1 MSRLYRMMLAAAACV
16 GIAACSDQL
25 TVVNPN
31 NPETERALTRP
42 TDVEALISGSFNTM
56 WRATLGATNI
66 PPQAYTLGMENYSSL
81 ANENMGVRASIPR
94 PPIVNFRGNAVATQ
108 NYSPYLGLAR
118 AARAAAIG
126 LAKVN
131 DPTFTFFPTSANQ
144 TARARAFAHFVIGV
158 SLGQMAMVYDSGSA
172 VNEHDD
178 LTISAPLPFL
188 NYDSLAGYALAKL
201 DSAAAISPASGTLG
215 YPGTWFSASA
225 TAVTNAQFV
234 GLVRGWQ
241 ARIRAGV
248 ARTPAE
254 RAAVNCTRIISDA
267 AAFNTAWAGADF
279 STLMTPA
286 QGWSAAWPAYAYN
299 SNSVN
304 WHMTWGYMAGFA
316 ASQVDY
322 DAWLATAP
330 AVRAQYL
337 IVTPDQRWP
346 QGATR
351 IAQQCQSGS
360 VTGASCTGLPTTAGA
375 FLYQENRSTGN
386 DWIGAD
392 PSAASMY
399 RHRRWLAFRNA
410 SSIGQYTS
418 MTAAEMNL
426 LQAEGQLIAGNFAA
440 AAALIDLT
448 RVGHGVLPALTGVVL
463 DGVTPVPGGA
473 NCVPRIPVGPSFTSS
488 ACGNMMEALKYEK
501 RVETQYT
508 AWTNW
513 WIDGR
518 GWGDMPASTP
528 PSWPVPYQE
537 MDTRSQVFYDMSGL
551 TSAPGRYGI

>member
-1 MSRLYRMMLAAAACV
+1 MSRLYRMMLAGVACA

-31 NPETERALTRP
+31 NPETARALTRP
-42 TDVEALISGSFNTM
+42 TDVEGLISGSYNTM

-94 PPIVNFRGNAVATQ
+94 PPIVNYRGNAVATQ

-131 DPTFTFFPTSANQ
+131 DPTFTFFPTNANQ

-172 VNEHDD
+172 VNEKDD

-188 NYDSLAGYALAKL
+188 NYDSLAAYAIRKL
-201 DSAAAISPASGTLG
+201 DSAVAISPASGTLG
-215 YPGTWFSASA
+215 YPGSWFSASA
-225 TAVTNAQFV
+225 TLVTSAQFI

-248 ARTPAE
+248 ARTTAE
-254 RAAVNCTRIISDA
+254 RAAVDWTKVIADA
-267 AAFNTAWAGADF
+267 AAFNAAWAGADY

-299 SNSVN
+299 SSSVN
-304 WHMTWGYMAGFA
+304 WHMIWGYMAGFA
-316 ASQVDY
+316 ASQSAY
-322 DAWLATAP
+322 DAWLATPP
-330 AVRAQYL
+330 AARAQYL
-337 IVTPDQRWP
+337 IVTPDLRWP

-360 VTGASCTGLPTTAGA
+360 VTGTSCTGLPTTPGP
-375 FLYQENRSTGN
+375 FLFMENRATGN
-386 DWIGAD
+386 DWTGAD

-399 RHRRWLAFRNA
+399 RHLRWLAFRNA
-410 SSIGQYTS
+410 NSIGNYTS

-426 LQAEGQLIAGNFAA
+426 LQAEGQLVAGNFAA

-448 RVGHGVLPALTGVVL
+448 RVGHGGLPALVGSVP
-463 DGVTPVPGGA
+463 DGTTLVPGGA

-501 RVETQYT
+501 RIETQYT

-537 MDTRSQVFYDMSGL
+537 MDTRSQVFYDMGGL
-551 TSAPGRYGI
+551 STAPGRYGI